1 MKSNRFILAV
11 SPYHLSLR
19 DPAAMAALLLADRVV
34 TYRPSPSRLQRG
46 PDGGA
51 GEAGRAVVAAAV
63 ERAPWLLRMME
74 AWRWSMPLW
83 RAGVVDAGVGPDDA
97 GADVD
102 GLWSELGCEAGL
114 RAPILDPIR
123 ALLDPRLQDGPD
135 ERLDRVCADVARGGV
150 DPGIGV
156 MVTAGL
162 DRFAHRRRAVIVRA
176 GSPPGGGSVTQR
188 AEAAMGRK
196 VFAVALPVL
205 VRASGERVVRARES
219 LRPSLEAL
227 RPALAAAYHAE
238 GGDHAALADAAAT
251 YADAFGR
258 ARPHLVRGD
267 DDEGFRVQDGLVS
280 LSGVMMPA
288 DAAIRSGLTA
298 ARVLLRLRRG
308 IEEHPGF
315 PAAPRV
321 DAEMETLVI
330 RAMNV
335 RPAAPGPGPAGERPP
350 SDRRSVSG
358 SAR

>member
-1 MKSNRFILAV
+1 MTPRRFILAV

-34 TYRPSPSRLQRG
+34 TYRPSPSRLRRG
-46 PDGGA
+46 PDGSA
-51 GEAGRAVVAAAV
+51 GEAGRAIVAAAV

-83 RAGVVDAGVGPDDA
+83 RAGVVDAGVGPEDV

-102 GLWSELGCEAGL
+102 GLWSELGRDAGVQ
-114 RAPILDPIR
+114 APILDPIR
-123 ALLDPRLQDGPD
+123 ALLDPRLRDGPD

-162 DRFAHRRRAVIVRA
+162 DRFAHRRRAIAVRA
-176 GSPPGGGSVTQR
+176 GYPPGGGSVTQR
-188 AEAAMGRK
+188 AEAEMGRK
-196 VFAVALPVL
+196 VFALALPVL
-205 VRASGERVVRARES
+205 LRASGERVVRARES

-238 GGDHAALADAAAT
+238 AGAHAALAEAAAT
-251 YADAFGR
+251 FTDAFGQ

-267 DDEGFRVQDGLVS
+267 DDEGHRVQDGLVS

-288 DAAIRSGLTA
+288 DAALRSGLTA

-308 IEEHPGF
+308 GEEHSAP
-315 PAAPRV
+315 PAASRV
-321 DAEMETLVI
+321 HADMETLVI
-330 RAMNV
+330 RAMNA
-335 RPAAPGPGPAGERPP
+335 RPAAPGHDSAGERPP
-350 SDRRSVSG
+350 SDRRPVSG
-358 SAR
+358 GAR